1 MKKNLLSLLIAL
13 PFFAISQTFVSTSPE
28 NKNVILEEFTG
39 ISCQFCPDGHKIAQ
53 DLKDL
58 YPNDVFLINIHTG
71 GYASPQGSGT
81 DFNTPFGT
89 SLANQAGVTGYPAGT
104 VNRHVFSGGATS
116 MSRSAWSSSATQMMS
131 QSSPVNVGIQASVN
145 MSTRVLSVDV
155 EVYYT
160 GNQTVSSNKL
170 NIAVLQ
176 ENVPGP
182 QSGGTTYNPS
192 AILPDGRYNHKHMLR
207 HLMTGQYGVPITNIS
222 QGSLYS
228 NNFTWNVPNKLS
240 GYNLS
245 PEIDLTNL
253 TIVAFVSEGNQEI
266 LSGTEVN
273 PTVVFT
279 NQFDANLTSVNA
291 QDIVCANSNNI
302 EVSFRNFGNQNLT
315 SLEIEYS
322 VGGGIAQTYN
332 WSGNL
337 SPGATETVSINNVSF
352 TPVVNNQVTISLKNP
367 NGNTDQNLANNNSST
382 QFYHY
387 QSYGIVSSGH
397 STGNC
402 SFEITTDQYA
412 SETSWEIIDDN
423 GNVLSSGGPYSSQG
437 TFNSNF
443 NLPSGCY
450 SLYVYDSYGD
460 GITGGGYTL
469 RDSNGDVI
477 HQKYNFNG
485 SKDQD
490 FFEMGSSTN
499 VLEEI
504 NSNIYLFP
512 NPCTGILNIDGSF
525 DKIMIYNSLG
535 TLVYEGFS
543 NTIDLSKLNN
553 GIYSTIVRTDKG
565 IYRDLII
572 LSK

>member
-1 MKKNLLSLLIAL
+1 
-13 PFFAISQTFVSTSPE
+13 
-28 NKNVILEEFTG
+28 
-39 ISCQFCPDGHKIAQ
+39 
-53 DLKDL
+53 
-58 YPNDVFLINIHTG
+58 
-71 GYASPQGSGT
+71 
-81 DFNTPFGT
+81 
-89 SLANQAGVTGYPAGT
+89 
-104 VNRHVFSGGATS
+104 
-116 MSRSAWSSSATQMMS
+116 
-131 QSSPVNVGIQASVN
+131 
-145 MSTRVLSVDV
+145 
-155 EVYYT
+155 
-160 GNQTVSSNKL
+160 
-170 NIAVLQ
+170 
-176 ENVPGP
+176 
-182 QSGGTTYNPS
+182 
-192 AILPDGRYNHKHMLR
+192 MLR

-245 PEIDLTNL
+245 PEIDLTNI
-253 TIVAFVSEGNQEI
+253 TIDAFVSEGNQEI

-302 EVSFRNFGNQNLT
+302 EVSFRNFGNQKGGLLIRT
-315 SLEIEYS
+315 WLDQKPGCPVVASS
-322 VGGGIAQTYN
+322 VAGLLLIIRFFDRDKSKIIKTLA
-332 WSGNL
+332 
-337 SPGATETVSINNVSF
+337 INNVSF

-460 GITGGGYTL
+460 GIPGGGYTL

-477 HQKYNFNG
+477 HQKYNFSG

-490 FFEMGSSTN
+490 FFQMGSSTN
-499 VLEEI
+499 VAEEI

-512 NPCTGILNIDGSF
+512 NPSTGILNIDGNF

-535 TLVYEGFS
+535 TLIHEGFS

-553 GIYSTIVRTDKG
+553 GIYSTIVRTD
-565 IYRDLII
+565 I
-572 LSK
+572 